1 MKDAKG
7 HGSDTRG
14 GSMLDV
20 NGKGIMPSRP
30 FREGTAHQVS
40 IAEQHGIGTDHL
52 MNSARVRT
60 FGGDTPGNK
69 APPAGSR
76 LGGLVKDF
84 VKSSSGEGKV
94 PQSLHHFDLVEK
106 GPEALGSVMKHAT
119 QSLHEGSINLHD
131 LVHFAH
137 FLGFLGAIAVID
149 VLATGMGLK

>member
-14 GSMLDV
+14 GSKLDV
-20 NGKGIMPSRP
+20 NGKGIIPSRP
-30 FREGTAHQVS
+30 YREGTAHQMS

-60 FGGDTPGNK
+60 FGGDTPGTK
-69 APPAGSR
+69 TPAGSR
-76 LGGLVKDF
+76 LGGLVREF
-84 VKSSSGEGKV
+84 AKSESGEGKV
-94 PQSLHHFDLVEK
+94 PHGLHHFDLVEK
-106 GPEALGSVMKHAT
+106 GPEAISSVMKHAT
-119 QSLHEGSINLHD
+119 QSLHEGSIDLHS

-149 VLATGMGLK
+149 LLAMSVGLK